1 MISFKRPLNL
11 FTLASFPVD
20 NEDVIAP
27 YWTDIDITD
36 TGNVFFRE
44 AIEDEILDK
53 ITNEIR
59 TANSKLA
66 NYKAHWAFIV
76 TWDHVVQNRNFNDN
90 KKVHILIQ
98 IIINVVCTY
107 KGRNLHFHD
116 KYIASYVLACRLH
129 MSYFLK

>member
-1 MISFKRPLNL
+1 MISFKKPLNL

-44 AIEDEILDK
+44 SVEDEMLDK
-53 ITNEIR
+53 ISNEIR
-59 TANSKLA
+59 TANVKLA

-90 KKVHILIQ
+90 QKVNILI
-98 IIINVVCTY
+98 
-107 KGRNLHFHD
+107 H
-116 KYIASYVLACRLH
+116 SYMVP
-129 MSYFLK
+129 S